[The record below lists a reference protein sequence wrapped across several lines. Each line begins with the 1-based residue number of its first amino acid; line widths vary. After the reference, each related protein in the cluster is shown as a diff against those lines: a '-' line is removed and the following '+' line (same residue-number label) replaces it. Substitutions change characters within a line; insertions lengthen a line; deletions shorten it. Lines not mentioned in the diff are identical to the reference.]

1 MKIKLL
7 LFYAFTCTL
16 FVILI
21 KYGNIQKFQL
31 SAISSLLISSLL
43 FLVIIEYFQPK
54 YNNVEIN
61 FVEKIDKKNVW
72 LIQCLLIIFSLL
84 NFFVV
89 FNNSDFD
96 SINSKLNF
104 NFKSMLTATSIPLII
119 TAQFGG
125 WFYQTLSAYFLAILL
140 DVDIS
145 LRSLFKITG
154 IAYIGFVAAAFIILL
169 LNTFIFEIPNDFESA
184 NQFLSTSVITISLSK
199 AGDFL
204 TSTLIVYGILL
215 KTKISYKKA
224 FIISILPGIL
234 LLSILQL
241 IHK

>member
-1 MKIKLL
+1 
-7 LFYAFTCTL
+7 
-16 FVILI
+16 
-21 KYGNIQKFQL
+21 
-31 SAISSLLISSLL
+31 
-43 FLVIIEYFQPK
+43 
-54 YNNVEIN
+54 
-61 FVEKIDKKNVW
+61 
-72 LIQCLLIIFSLL
+72 
-84 NFFVV
+84 
-89 FNNSDFD
+89 
-96 SINSKLNF
+96 
-104 NFKSMLTATSIPLII
+104 MLTATSIPLII